1 MIFLLNMKRF
11 NDLFFYAQMQR
22 IFYGIL
28 LERNQMRNEE
38 EI

>member
-1 MIFLLNMKRF
+1 MRGF
-11 NDLFFYAQMQR
+11 NDLFFYAQMWR
-22 IFYGIL
+22 IFSGIL